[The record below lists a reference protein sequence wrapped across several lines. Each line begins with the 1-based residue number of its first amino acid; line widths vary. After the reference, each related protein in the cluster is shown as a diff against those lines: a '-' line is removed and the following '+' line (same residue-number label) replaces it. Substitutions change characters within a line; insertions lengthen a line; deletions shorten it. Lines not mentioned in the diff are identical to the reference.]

1 MSAPFSAPISTVSI
15 TAGGTSQVLLAA
27 ADGDTPRQTVIIQPQ
42 TEACLINW
50 GGSTAGTQ
58 ATGTLTAGTNPVN
71 TETIAVNGVTFTF
84 VTGASTSTNVHIG
97 ASKEATLAE
106 LAVVLNASANSS
118 INVATY
124 TVASAVL
131 TVTYDAGG
139 VTGNGFTL
147 ANSSGTVAI
156 TRSAATLTGGSDTV
170 GGMALSLNQVAIL
183 NANDIPAIKGEIQVV
198 SATTAA
204 KIGVSYGAA

>member
-1 MSAPFSAPISTVSI
+1 MSNFTPTVTTTSI
-15 TAGGTSQVLLAA
+15 TAGGTSQVLIAA
-27 ADGDTPRQTVIIQPQ
+27 QDVDTPRQSVIIQPQ
-42 TEACLINW
+42 TEACLINF
-50 GGSTAGTQ
+50 GATAGVQ
-58 ATGTLTAGTNPVN
+58 ATGTLTAGANLVN

-97 ASKEATLAE
+97 ADEDETMAEFAT
-106 LAVVLNASANSS
+106 VLNASANAS
-118 INVATY
+118 ISVATY
-124 TVASAVL
+124 TVDAAVL

-147 ANSSGTVAI
+147 ANSSGTAAI

-170 GGMALSLNQVAIL
+170 GGLVLATNQIAIF
-183 NANDIPAIKGEIQVV
+183 NAADFPQIKLDIYVT

-204 KIGVSYGAA
+204 KIATTYGQS

>member
-1 MSAPFSAPISTVSI
+1 MPAPFTPPMTTTSI
-15 TAGGTSQVLLAA
+15 TAGGTSQVLMAA
-27 ADGDTPRQTVIIQPQ
+27 ADVDTPRQSVIIQPQ
-42 TEACLINW
+42 TEACLINF
-50 GGSTAGTQ
+50 GATAGVQ
-58 ATGTLTAGTNPVN
+58 ATGTLTAGANLVN

-97 ASKEATLAE
+97 ATKELTMAE
-106 LAVVLNASANSS
+106 FAVVLNASANASVS
-118 INVATY
+118 VATY
-124 TVASAVL
+124 TVSDAVL

-147 ANSSGTVAI
+147 ANSSGTAAI

-170 GGMALSLNQVAIL
+170 GGLVLATNQIAIFDA
-183 NANDIPAIKGEIQVV
+183 ANLPQIKLDIYVT

-204 KIGVSYGAA
+204 KIATTYGQS